1 VKDVWAEYSMFV
13 VIFECYFS
21 KHSYIIKMLKRQC
34 STIESLRSRTS
45 KINVAESVMGVY
57 KIIDV

>member
-1 VKDVWAEYSMFV
+1 MFV

>member
-1 VKDVWAEYSMFV
+1 MFV

-34 STIESLRSRTS
+34 STTKSLHSRTS
-45 KINVAESVMGVY
+45 KINMVESVMGV
-57 KIIDV
+57 